1 MKYYKY
7 FYWVFTV
14 IFCALMLLDGVGGIT
29 KQQAGVDVM
38 IKLGY
43 PIYFMTIT
51 GTAKILGALVILI
64 NKFKTLK
71 EWAYAGFVF
80 NTIGAG
86 ASRLFVGDQGFELYF
101 PLGLLVF
108 ILISYVIWKRYE
120 VDFLFID

>member
-14 IFCALMLLDGVGGIT
+14 LFCILMLLDGIGGVT
-29 KQQAGVDVM
+29 RQQAGVDVLT
-38 IKLGY
+38 KLGY
-43 PIYFMTIT
+43 PIYLMTIL
-51 GTAKILGALVILI
+51 GTFKILGAIVILI

-80 NTIGAG
+80 NAIGAG
-86 ASRLFVGDQGFELYF
+86 VSRLFVGDSGFDLYF
-101 PLGLLVF
+101 PFGLVVF
-108 ILISYVIWKRYE
+108 ILISYIVWKRYE